1 MNLPPSPCL
10 IKPSQIK
17 CLWLSERLHLEG
29 IENMSPCICWARNQ
43 PFDNLKQYIMSNN
56 IMHYLLIEIPD
67 FEVLIDF
74 ITVIDVRIPTDD
86 I

>member
-10 IKPSQIK
+10 IKSSQIK

-29 IENMSPCICWARNQ
+29 IENMCSCICWARNQ

-56 IMHYLLIEIPD
+56 IMHYLLIPD
-67 FEVLIDF
+67 LDFLIDF
-74 ITVIDVRIPTDD
+74 ITDIDERMNRQTIF
-86 I
+86 